1 MWFGVDYHP
10 EHWVYPYDGTEAEP
24 EARWHRDVELML
36 RAGVNVVRMGEFC
49 WGLYEPEE
57 GRYSFDWMR
66 RLLDLMGAAGIKV
79 MLGTPTAAPPLWLT
93 EKHPEI
99 LPKNEH
105 GQVLYPGTR
114 HAYCL
119 NSDLYWTFSRTII
132 ARLAQELG
140 HHPAVLAW
148 QIDNGIGGHG
158 TEYSFNEE
166 TEHDWHL
173 WLKAKYETVEQLN
186 DRMGL
191 RFWSQIVTDW
201 SQVPMP
207 RVAPTV
213 HNPALMMDWMRF
225 SSDSCIAF
233 VRMQRDL
240 LHQLTPGKPVTT
252 NLRSL
257 TRHFDHFDMADVLD
271 FVGLDSY
278 ATVKSAFAEHA
289 LEYDVMRSLKKTGIQ
304 APGGGEGFWSIE
316 QKAGNVNWQEVNSAL
331 RPGVVRL
338 FTYQAISRGA
348 DGVLYFFWRQPR
360 IGPEKFYGGVLTHDG
375 RGDNRAYKEI
385 SQVGEEMRL
394 LAPALEGTRV
404 HAEVCILVSHENE
417 WTQKLPQQPTRLFRQ
432 REHTQLFYKALHD
445 RNIAVDFARPS
456 EDLSKY
462 KLVLAPSLH
471 LLAAGETDLLKLYVQ
486 NGGTLLATFN
496 TGLVDEN
503 HIVPTTGFP
512 LFMTDLFGLEVLEFD
527 PLPADVDNHMNSK
540 GDFHISHLH
549 PVRVWADVIEPREC
563 TILATYAKDFYA
575 GRPVLTQNTFG
586 LGRAIY
592 LGTMSQP
599 SFYAD
604 LVEWLRGLCNL
615 DPLLK
620 VPMGVEVSLRQKEG
634 TRIYFLLNHQAV
646 PIRLNLLKP
655 MHDFLTGSVVRG
667 AYDLPPH
674 GVLVLDEHSTLL
686 NAATASAPATGSTA
700 TDVSDG

>member
-10 EHWVYPYDGTEAEP
+10 EHWVFPYDGTADEP
-24 EARWHRDVELML
+24 EARWKHDVSLML

-57 GRYSFDWMR
+57 GRYEFDWMR
-66 RLLDLMGAAGIKV
+66 RVMDLLHAAGIRV
-79 MLGTPTAAPPLWLT
+79 VLGTPTAAPPLWLT
-93 EKHPEI
+93 QKHPEI

-105 GQVLYPGTR
+105 GLVLNPGTR

-119 NSDLYWTFSRTII
+119 NSDLYWTFSRTIL
-132 ARLAQELG
+132 ARMVQELG
-140 HHPAVLAW
+140 GHPALLAW

-158 TEYSFNEE
+158 TEFSFNEE

-173 WLKAKYETVEQLN
+173 WLKAKHGTIDRLN
-186 DRMGL
+186 ERMGL
-191 RFWSQIVTDW
+191 RFWSQTVTDW

-207 RVAPTV
+207 KVAPTV

-257 TRHFDHFDMADVLD
+257 TRHFDHFDMAEALD
-271 FVGLDSY
+271 FVSLDSF

-289 LEYDVMRSLKKTGIQ
+289 MEHDAMRSLKKEDAET
-304 APGGGEGFWSIE
+304 PGGGRGFWVIE
-316 QKAGNVNWQEVNSAL
+316 QKAGNVNWQAVNAL
-331 RPGVVRL
+331 VRPGVVRL

-348 DGVLYFFWRQPR
+348 DGILYFFWRQPR

-375 RGDNRAYKEI
+375 RGENRAYKEV
-385 SQVGEEMRL
+385 SQVGEELRL

-404 HAEVCILVSHENE
+404 QAEVCILFSHENE
-417 WTQKLPQQPTRLFRQ
+417 WTQKLPQQPTTLFQQ
-432 REHTQLFYKALHD
+432 REHTLLFYKALHD

-462 KLVLAPSLH
+462 KLVIAPSLQ
-471 LLAAGETDLLKLYVQ
+471 LIAAGETDLLKLYVQ

-496 TGLVDEN
+496 TGLVDE
-503 HIVPTTGFP
+503 HSTAPTSGFP

-527 PLPADVDNHMNSK
+527 PLPADVDNHMNAK
-540 GDFHISHLH
+540 GDFHINHLH

-563 TILATYAKDFYA
+563 QILATYAKDFYA
-575 GRPVLTQNTFG
+575 GRPVLTSNSFG

-604 LVEWLRGLCNL
+604 LIEWLRGLCNL

-620 VPMGVEVSLRQKEG
+620 VPMGVEVSLRQNEG
-634 TRIYFLLNHQAV
+634 SRIYFLLNHHAV

-655 MHDFLTGSVVRG
+655 MHDFLTGSIVSG

-674 GVLVLDEHSTLL
+674 GVLVLDEHSARATHGP
-686 NAATASAPATGSTA
+686 AATEVPVA
-700 TDVSDG
+700 

>member
-10 EHWVYPYDGTEAEP
+10 EHWVYPYDGTAEQP
-24 EARWHRDVELML
+24 EARWHHDVELML
-36 RAGVNVVRMGEFC
+36 KAGVNVVRMGEFC

-57 GRYSFDWMR
+57 GRYDFAWMR
-66 RLLDLMGAAGIKV
+66 RLLDLMHAAGIRV
-79 MLGTPTAAPPLWLT
+79 VLGTPTAAPPLWLT
-93 EKHPEI
+93 QKHPEI
-99 LPKNEH
+99 LPRNEH
-105 GQVLYPGTR
+105 GQVLNPGTR

-119 NSDLYWTFSRTII
+119 NSDLYWTFSRTILT
-132 ARLAQELG
+132 RLAQELG
-140 HHPAVLAW
+140 GHAAVVAW

-158 TEYSFNEE
+158 TEFSFNEE

-173 WLKAKYETVEQLN
+173 WLRAKYGTIERLN
-186 DRMGL
+186 DLMGL

-207 RVAPTV
+207 KVAPTV

-233 VRMQRDL
+233 VRMQRDV
-240 LHQLTPGKPVTT
+240 LHGLTPEKPVTT

-271 FVGLDSY
+271 FVALDSF

-289 LEYDVMRSLKKTGIQ
+289 LEHDIMRSLKKAGVR
-304 APGGGEGFWSIE
+304 APGGDQGFWVIE
-316 QKAGNVNWQEVNSAL
+316 QKAGNVNWQEVNTLL

-375 RGDNRAYKEI
+375 RGDNRAYKEV
-385 SQVGEEMRL
+385 SQVGDELRL
-394 LAPALEGTRV
+394 LGPALEGTRV
-404 HAEVCILVSHENE
+404 HADVCILYSHENE
-417 WTQKLPQQPTRLFRQ
+417 WTQKLPQQPTRLFNL
-432 REHTQLFYKALHD
+432 REHTLLFYKAFHD

-456 EDLSKY
+456 EDLSRY
-462 KLVLAPSLH
+462 RLVIAPSLH
-471 LLAAGETDLLKLYVQ
+471 LLAAGETDRLKLYVQ

-496 TGLVDEN
+496 TGLVDEH
-503 HIVPTTGFP
+503 HIAPTTGFP
-512 LFMTDLFGLEVLEFD
+512 MYMTDLFGLEVVEFD
-527 PLPADVDNHMNSK
+527 PLPADAENHMNAR
-540 GDFHISHLH
+540 GDFHITHLH

-563 TILATYAKDFYA
+563 QILATYAKDYYA

-604 LVEWLRGLCNL
+604 LVEWLRATCNL

-620 VPMGVEVSLRQKEG
+620 VPAGVEVSLRQKDG
-634 TRIYFLLNHQAV
+634 TRIYFLLNHQTV

-655 MHDFLTGSVVRG
+655 MHDFLTGSIVSG

-674 GVLVLDEHSTLL
+674 GVLVLDEHSARSTH
-686 NAATASAPATGSTA
+686 APAHTQSAPTETHTG
-700 TDVSDG
+700 G

>member
-1 MWFGVDYHP
+1 
-10 EHWVYPYDGTEAEP
+10 
-24 EARWHRDVELML
+24 
-36 RAGVNVVRMGEFC
+36 
-49 WGLYEPEE
+49 
-57 GRYSFDWMR
+57 
-66 RLLDLMGAAGIKV
+66 
-79 MLGTPTAAPPLWLT
+79 
-93 EKHPEI
+93 
-99 LPKNEH
+99 
-105 GQVLYPGTR
+105 TR

-119 NSDLYWTFSRTII
+119 NSDLYWKFSATILTE
-132 ARLAQELG
+132 LAKALG
-140 HHPAVLAW
+140 QHPALIGW

-158 TEYSFNEE
+158 TEFSFNEE

-173 WLKAKYETVEQLN
+173 WLKAKYGSIDRLN
-186 DRMGL
+186 DAMGL

-207 RVAPTV
+207 KVAPTV
-213 HNPALMMDWMRF
+213 HNPSLMMDWMRF

-240 LHQLTPGKPVTT
+240 LHRLTPGKPVTT

-271 FVGLDSY
+271 FVALDSF

-289 LEYDVMRSLKKTGIQ
+289 LEHDVMRSLKKHGVV
-304 APGGGEGFWSIE
+304 APGGGEGFWVIE
-316 QKAGNVNWQEVNSAL
+316 QKAGNVNWQDVNALL

-348 DGVLYFFWRQPR
+348 DGILYFFWRQPR

-375 RGDNRAYKEI
+375 RGDNRAYKEV
-385 SQVGEEMRL
+385 SQVGEELRL

-404 HAEVCILVSHENE
+404 QAEVCILYSHENE
-417 WTQKLPQQPTRLFRQ
+417 WTQKLPQQPTKLFRL
-432 REHTQLFYKALHD
+432 REHTLLFYKALHD

-456 EDLSKY
+456 EDLSRY
-462 KLVLAPSLH
+462 KLVIAPSLH
-471 LLAAGETDLLKLYVQ
+471 ILAAGETDLLKLYVQ

-496 TGLVDEN
+496 TGLVDEH
-503 HIVPTTGFP
+503 HIAPATGFP
-512 LFMTDLFGLEVLEFD
+512 LLMTDLFGLEVVEFD
-527 PLPADVDNHMNSK
+527 PLPDDAENHMNAK
-540 GDFHISHLH
+540 GDFHINHLH

-563 TILATYAKDFYA
+563 QILATYAKDYYA
-575 GRPVLTQNTFG
+575 GRPLLTTNTFG
-586 LGRAIY
+586 LGRAVY

-604 LVEWLRGLCNL
+604 LIEWLRGLCGL

-620 VPMGVEVSLRQKEG
+620 VPTGVEVSLRQKDG
-634 TRIYFLLNHQAV
+634 TRIYFLLNQQSV
-646 PIRLNLLKP
+646 PVRLHLLKP
-655 MHDFLTGSVVRG
+655 MHDFLTGSIVSG

-674 GVLVLDEHSTLL
+674 GVLVLDEHSRPASPAV
-686 NAATASAPATGSTA
+686 AASETAVA
-700 TDVSDG
+700 